1 MSDRD
6 LLHPS
11 NISDV
16 TDVSQFV
23 DGICGYYQRLCEQI
37 ARSRCGFRSHR
48 LDPTGKAPKARADN
62 SLGLRPAAAGRS
74 PSDPLNKPTSAE
86 CALESRRRTRE
97 LNPKGNVFFCPH
109 LRRSLA
115 YKAGFLG
122 LRFASAQAPKSGR
135 ANLSPTLARI
145 SHGPVRNAL

>member
-62 SLGLRPAAAGRS
+62 SLGWSPAAAGRS

-97 LNPKGNVFFCPH
+97 LNPKGNVF
-109 LRRSLA
+109 
-115 YKAGFLG
+115 
-122 LRFASAQAPKSGR
+122 SAR
-135 ANLSPTLARI
+135 AFGAHSRIKQDSWDRTLPWA
-145 SHGPVRNAL
+145 